1 MIEHQDLLL
10 MLPKDHVNDAK
21 FRERKKCIKKENNK
35 IIFTSSSVARFLS
48 ICISNNF
55 SIAGSVVKFFRIIS
69 SVISCINFTYC
80 KRSCLNKINI
90 Y

>member
-1 MIEHQDLLL
+1 MIEHQDLLS

-21 FRERKKCIKKENNK
+21 FREKQNVSKKNK

-55 SIAGSVVKFFRIIS
+55 SIAGSVVKFFRMIS
-69 SVISCINFTYC
+69 SVISCINLTYC